1 MLLQTA
7 IVPVRSANRKN
18 MINAR
23 VLLDSASQS
32 TSMTTKLAQQLNLPC
47 EYEEYL
53 SVATFGV
60 EKTRS
65 VNTYVVPCQLQSKD
79 GSYLSLSADVLKQI
93 TTCVQ
98 RNPLT

>member
-1 MLLQTA
+1 VLLQTA

-65 VNTYVVPCQLQSKD
+65 VDTLCCT
-79 GSYLSLSADVLKQI
+79 LSIAVKGWFLLI
-93 TTCVQ
+93 TFS
-98 RNPLT
+98 